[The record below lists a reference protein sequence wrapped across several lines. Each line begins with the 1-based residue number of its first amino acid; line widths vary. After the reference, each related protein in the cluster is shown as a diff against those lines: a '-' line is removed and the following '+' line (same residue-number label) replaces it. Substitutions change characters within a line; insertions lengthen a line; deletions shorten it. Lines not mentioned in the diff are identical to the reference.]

1 VLKQDLSSQR
11 LRELPGHECLALL
24 ASVEAGRIAYEEADG
39 PVIVPVNH
47 VVDNGTIVIRTS
59 PASQLARGVRNSRV
73 AYEVDDLEARGEI
86 SWSVQVRG
94 AVRFL
99 DPEEIRALDVPP
111 EPQAEGL
118 RNLYLRIVPRSIT
131 GRRLLPG

>member
-11 LRELPGHECLALL
+11 LRELPGYECLGLL
-24 ASVEAGRIAYEEADG
+24 ASVGVGRIAYEDADG

-59 PASQLARGVRNSRV
+59 PASQLARGVRAGRV
-73 AYEVDDLEARGEI
+73 AYEVDDLRARGEM

-94 AVRFL
+94 TARFL
-99 DPEEIRALDVPP
+99 DPEEVRALEAAP

-131 GRRLLPG
+131 GRRLLPE